1 MFDQMRAMGAIA
13 SLMKDREKL
22 ADAAERVK
30 TRLEDAR
37 VDGVAGGGAIRV
49 TVAGTMRVVGVHI
62 EPAMAAAFSADDKS
76 RLMAQELITEAT
88 NDAMAKAQAF
98 ARETIGEE
106 AKALGLPEEL
116 GAQLGGS
123 FGSALGL

>member
-37 VDGVAGGGAIRV
+37 VEGVAGGGAIRV
-49 TVAGTMRVVGVHI
+49 TVAGTMRVAGVHI
-62 EPAMAAAFSADDKS
+62 EPAMAAAFSADEQS
-76 RLMAQELITEAT
+76 RLMAQELIAEAT
-88 NDAMAKAQAF
+88 NEAMARAQAV
-98 ARETIGEE
+98 ARETIAEE

-123 FGSALGL
+123 FGSAIGL

>member
-22 ADAAERVK
+22 ADAAARVK
-30 TRLEDAR
+30 ACLEDAR
-37 VDGVAGGGAIRV
+37 VEGVAGGGAISV
-49 TVAGTMRVVGVHI
+49 TVTGTMRVAGVHI
-62 EPAMAAAFSADDKS
+62 EPAVAAAFSSDDQS
-76 RLMAQELITEAT
+76 RLMAQDLIAEAT
-88 NDAMAKAQAF
+88 NDAIAKAQVVAQ
-98 ARETIGEE
+98 ETIAEE

-123 FGSALGL
+123 FGSAIGL